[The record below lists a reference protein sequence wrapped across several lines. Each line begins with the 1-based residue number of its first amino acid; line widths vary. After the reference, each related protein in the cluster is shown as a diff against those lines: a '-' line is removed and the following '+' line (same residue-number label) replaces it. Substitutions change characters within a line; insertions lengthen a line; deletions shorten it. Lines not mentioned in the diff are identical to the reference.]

1 MSAGLTRQ
9 ALRKHPWSFA
19 GPVATL
25 TLGAAVVSAGV
36 GAQASFG
43 GAGLDAAGRRALAST
58 DAADFATVL
67 VLLGIYLSILI
78 VAVTMAATIA
88 RQGRDIALLRTA
100 GATPGRVRRAVAI
113 QAAVVAIPAA
123 LAGVLLG
130 TLACRAWVGSLAG
143 HGVVPTAVAFRFS
156 AVAWPAALGVALGAG
171 VLGALAAAVRPA
183 RVRPAVAL
191 TETAVPRRTFGPV
204 RTGLG
209 VLLAVGGTVLAVA
222 ASTLSADQAEDLG
235 LLVVLALCVG
245 AGLLGP
251 ALLRVA
257 APLARPF
264 GRVGALAADNVAVRA
279 RALSAALV
287 PLVLSV
293 GFAAIKIT
301 AHTTAAHVRGTAD
314 PAADIWLDYSGTAV
328 FVAFAAVAAVNAL
341 ITLVL
346 SRRGELAAL
355 RLAGATRGR
364 VLGVLTCEAL
374 VVTGTALLAAACVA
388 AVTLLPLL
396 HGALGTFLPYLP
408 AGWLAA
414 FVLGVFGLVALGM
427 VAPAAV
433 LLRQP
438 AIEAAGV
445 EP

>member
-123 LAGVLLG
+123 LGGVLLG

-251 ALLRVA
+251 RLRVA

-264 GRVGALAADNVAVRA
+264 GRVGALAADNVAVQA

-293 GFAAIKIT
+293 GFAAIKVT

-314 PAADIWLDYSGTAV
+314 PAADVWLDYSGTAV
-328 FVAFAAVAAVNAL
+328 YVAFAAVAALNTLV
-341 ITLVL
+341 TLVL

-374 VVTGTALLAAACVA
+374 VVTGTALLAAAWVA

>member
-9 ALRKHPWSFA
+9 ALRRHPWSFA
-19 GPVATL
+19 GPIATL
-25 TLGAAVVSAGV
+25 TLGTAVVSAGI
-36 GAQASFG
+36 GAQSSFG
-43 GAGLDAAGRRALAST
+43 AADLDPAGRRALAAT
-58 DAADFATVL
+58 DAADFAAVFVL
-67 VLLGIYLSILI
+67 SGIYLSILI

-100 GATPGRVRRAVAI
+100 GATPGRVRRAVAA

-123 LAGVLLG
+123 LAGVPLG
-130 TLACRAWVGSLAG
+130 TLACRVWVDSLAG
-143 HGVVPTAVAFRFS
+143 HGVIPAAVGFRFGV
-156 AVAWPAALGVALGAG
+156 AAWPAALGVALGAG
-171 VLGALAAAVRPA
+171 VVGAVAAAVRPA
-183 RVRPAVAL
+183 RVRPAVGL

-209 VLLAVGGTVLAVA
+209 LLLAVGGTVVAVVA
-222 ASTLSADQAEDLG
+222 AALPADEADDLG
-235 LLVVLALCVG
+235 LLVVLALCVA

-264 GRVGALAADNVAVRA
+264 GRVGVLAADNVAVRA

-287 PLVLSV
+287 PLVLAV
-293 GFAAIKIT
+293 GFAAIKIA
-301 AHTTAAHVRGTAD
+301 AHTTAAHVHGVPD
-314 PAADIWLDYSGTAV
+314 PAADVWLEYSGTAV
-328 FVAFAAVAAVNAL
+328 YVAFAAVAAVNAL
-341 ITLVL
+341 VTIVL
-346 SRRGELAAL
+346 SRRPELAAL

-374 VVTGTALLAAACVA
+374 VVTGTALLAAAAVA
-388 AVTLLPLL
+388 AATLLPLL
-396 HGALGTFLPYLP
+396 HSALGTYLPYLP
-408 AGWLAA
+408 AGWVAA

>member
-25 TLGAAVVSAGV
+25 TLGTAVVSAGV

-43 GAGLDAAGRRALAST
+43 PTGLDAAGRRALAAT
-58 DAADFATVL
+58 DAADFATVF
-67 VLLGIYLSILI
+67 VLAGIYLSILI
-78 VAVTMAATIA
+78 VAVTMGSTIA
-88 RQGRDIALLRTA
+88 RQARDIAVLRTA
-100 GATPGRVRRAVAI
+100 GATPGRVRRAVAL

-123 LAGVLLG
+123 FAGVALG
-130 TLACRAWVGSLAG
+130 TAACRIWVDSLAG
-143 HGVVPTAVAFRFS
+143 HGVIPAAVAFRFS
-156 AVAWPAALGVALGAG
+156 VAAWPAAFGVALGAG
-171 VLGALAAAVRPA
+171 VLGALAAAARPA

-191 TETAVPRRTFGPV
+191 TQTAVPRRTFGPV

-209 VLLAVGGTVLAVA
+209 AVLVVGGTVVSVVA
-222 ASTLSADQAEDLG
+222 SALPADAAEDLG
-235 LLVVLALCVG
+235 LLVVLAMCAG

-251 ALLRVA
+251 ALLRIA

-264 GRVGALAADNVAVRA
+264 GRVGVLAADSVAVRA

-287 PLVLSV
+287 PLVLAV

-301 AHTTAAHVRGTAD
+301 AHTTAAHVRGTPD
-314 PAADIWLDYSGTAV
+314 PAADVWLEYSGTAV
-328 FVAFAAVAAVNAL
+328 YVAFAAVAAVNAL
-341 ITLVL
+341 VTLVV
-346 SRRGELAAL
+346 SRRSELAAL
-355 RLAGATRGR
+355 RLAGATAGR
-364 VLGVLTCEAL
+364 VLAVLTCEAV
-374 VVTGTALLAAACVA
+374 VVTGTTLLAAAGVA
-388 AVTLLPLL
+388 AATLLPLL
-396 HGALGTFLPYLP
+396 HGDLGTFLPYLP

-427 VAPAAV
+427 MAPAAV
-433 LLRQP
+433 LLRRP

>member
-9 ALRKHPWSFA
+9 ALRRHPWSFA

-36 GAQASFG
+36 CAQSSFG
-43 GAGLDAAGRRALAST
+43 AADLDAAGRRALAAT
-58 DAADFATVL
+58 DAADFATVF
-67 VLLGIYLSILI
+67 VLGGTYLSILI

-88 RQGRDIALLRTA
+88 RQARDIALLRTA
-100 GATPGRVRRAVAI
+100 GATPGRVRRAVAL

-123 LAGVLLG
+123 LAGVALG
-130 TLACRAWVGSLAG
+130 TLACRVWVSSLAG
-143 HGVVPTAVAFRFS
+143 HGVVPAAVGFRFS
-156 AVAWPAALGVALGAG
+156 VAAWPAAFGVALGAG
-171 VLGALAAAVRPA
+171 VVGALAAAVRPA

-209 VLLAVGGTVLAVA
+209 LLLAVGGTVVAVV
-222 ASTLSADQAEDLG
+222 ASALPADQAEDLG

-251 ALLRVA
+251 ALLHVA

-264 GRVGALAADNVAVRA
+264 GRAGVLAADNVAVRA

-287 PLVLSV
+287 PLVLAV
-293 GFAAIKIT
+293 GFAAIKVI
-301 AHTTAAHVRGTAD
+301 AHTTAAHVHGVAD
-314 PAADIWLDYSGTAV
+314 PAADVWLEYSGTAV
-328 FVAFAAVAAVNAL
+328 YVAFAAVAAVNAL
-341 ITLVL
+341 VTLVL
-346 SRRGELAAL
+346 SRRAELAAL

-374 VVTGTALLAAACVA
+374 VMTGTALLAAAGVA
-388 AVTLLPLL
+388 AATLLPLL
-396 HGALGTFLPYLP
+396 HSALGTFLPYLP
-408 AGWLAA
+408 PSWLVA
-414 FVLGVFGLVALGM
+414 FVVGVFGLVALGT

>member
-251 ALLRVA
+251 RLRVA

-341 ITLVL
+341 ITMVL

-374 VVTGTALLAAACVA
+374 VVTGTALLAAAWVA

>member
-1 MSAGLTRQ
+1 MTAGLTRQ
-9 ALRKHPWSFA
+9 ALRRHPWSFA

-36 GAQASFG
+36 GAHSSFG
-43 GAGLDAAGRRALAST
+43 GADLDAAGRRALAAT
-58 DAADFATVL
+58 DAADFATVF

-88 RQGRDIALLRTA
+88 RQGRDLALLRTA

-123 LAGVLLG
+123 LAGVPLG

-251 ALLRVA
+251 RLRVA

-341 ITLVL
+341 ITMVL

>member
-25 TLGAAVVSAGV
+25 TLGTAVVSAGV

-123 LAGVLLG
+123 LGGVLLG

-143 HGVVPTAVAFRFS
+143 HGVLPTAVAFRFS

-251 ALLRVA
+251 RLRVA

-341 ITLVL
+341 ITMVL

-396 HGALGTFLPYLP
+396 HGTLGTFVPYLP

-414 FVLGVFGLVALGM
+414 FVLGVFGLVALGT
-427 VAPAAV
+427 VAPAAA

>member
-43 GAGLDAAGRRALAST
+43 GAGLDAAGRRALAAT

-143 HGVVPTAVAFRFS
+143 HGVLPTAVAFRFS

-251 ALLRVA
+251 RLRVA

-341 ITLVL
+341 ITMVL

-355 RLAGATRGR
+355 RLAGATRAR

>member
-43 GAGLDAAGRRALAST
+43 GAGLDAAGRRALAAT

-88 RQGRDIALLRTA
+88 RQGRDLALLRTA
-100 GATPGRVRRAVAI
+100 GATPGRIRRAVAI

-123 LAGVLLG
+123 LGGVLLG

-251 ALLRVA
+251 RLRVA

-341 ITLVL
+341 ITMVL